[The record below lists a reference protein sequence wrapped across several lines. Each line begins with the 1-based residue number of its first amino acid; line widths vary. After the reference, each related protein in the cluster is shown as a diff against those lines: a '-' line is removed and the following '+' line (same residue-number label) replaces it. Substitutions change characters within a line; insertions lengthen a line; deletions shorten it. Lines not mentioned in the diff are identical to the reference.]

1 MKKIGVDI
9 DVFLA
14 SLTGDEE
21 RARITIRARQ
31 VRDRY
36 KTVIESVY
44 RDVAPLFLE
53 HTNNVYIMNKNG
65 VKTLIVYVDESIF
78 AAELNAQRE
87 LIKLKLL
94 EQFGEAVEQFEIL
107 VSRGKYKNNHPYILE
122 SDQDGAP
129 LRKYEAAPLSEDDKR
144 LVTQTVSSIEDAS
157 LKKTLEKAMTA
168 SMALNKTENLKRS

>member
-1 MKKIGVDI
+1 MNYTLGMKKIGVDI

-53 HTNNVYIMNKNG
+53 HTNNVYIMNKND
-65 VKTLIVYVDESIF
+65 VKTLI
-78 AAELNAQRE
+78 
-87 LIKLKLL
+87 K
-94 EQFGEAVEQFEIL
+94 
-107 VSRGKYKNNHPYILE
+107 LE
-122 SDQDGAP
+122 SAYFNYLIHKA
-129 LRKYEAAPLSEDDKR
+129 LRG
-144 LVTQTVSSIEDAS
+144 III
-157 LKKTLEKAMTA
+157 
-168 SMALNKTENLKRS
+168 

>member
-1 MKKIGVDI
+1 MEKIGVDI

-36 KTVIESVY
+36 KTVLESVY

-87 LIKLKLL
+87 LIRLHILQMFN
-94 EQFGEAVEQFEIL
+94 EDIAVFDIH
-107 VSRGKYKNNHPYILE
+107 VSRGAYKKKYLYKGKDAPDSGDVELARDE
-122 SDQDGAP
+122 VRQTLTTDQ
-129 LRKYEAAPLSEDDKR
+129 EAFID
-144 LVTQTVSSIEDAS
+144 QTVSGVADEKLRKVI
-157 LKKTLEKAMTA
+157 EKAMTA
-168 SMALNKTENLKRS
+168 DLKRQKE